1 MSEKAG
7 RIKAAILRALREFDE
22 PAGASR
28 IMEKLAERG
37 IALQP
42 RTIRLYLAQLDHD
55 GLTRFVSRR
64 RGRQLT
70 PKGIEELGRTNVLEK
85 VGFVSGKV
93 DTLGYKMTFN
103 MRDAQGTII
112 TNVAMLDERV
122 LSVALKEIWSVFEAG
137 FSMGTKLAM
146 ARGGQRLGD
155 IHVPEGMVGIGT
167 VCSVTVNGILLKEGI
182 PVTSRFGG
190 LLEIR
195 NREPVRFVELM
206 EYSGTTID
214 PLEVYIRSGMTKTRD
229 CVQTGSGIIGAS
241 FREIPSAALS
251 QLTRVEKAMSIHGL
265 GGILVTGLP
274 NRPLLDIP
282 VGEGRVGMVV
292 IGGLNPIA
300 AIHEAGIRVSLLSL
314 AGLAEYQSFAGYR
327 DACRRFS

>member
-1 MSEKAG
+1 MSEKTG

-22 PAGASR
+22 PAGAAR
-28 IMEKLAERG
+28 LMEKLAEYG
-37 IALQP
+37 IVLQP
-42 RTIRLYLAQLDHD
+42 RTIRLYLAQLDRE
-55 GLTRFVSRR
+55 GMTRFVSRR

-70 PKGIEELGRTNVLEK
+70 AKGIEELARTNVLDK

-93 DTLGYKMTFN
+93 DTLGYRMTFSA
-103 MRDAQGTII
+103 RESQGTII
-112 TNVAMLDERV
+112 TNVALIDERV

-146 ARGGQRLGD
+146 ARGGQKLGD
-155 IHVPEGMVGIGT
+155 VHVPDGMVGIGT

-195 NREPVRFVELM
+195 NREPVRFVELI

-214 PLEVYIRSGMTKTRD
+214 PLEIYIRSGMTKIRD
-229 CVQTGSGIIGAS
+229 CIQTGSGIVGAS
-241 FREIPSAALS
+241 FREIPSAALG
-251 QLTRVEKAMSIHGL
+251 QLTRVDKAMCVHGL
-265 GGILVTGLP
+265 GGIIATGLP

-292 IGGLNPIA
+292 IGGLNPIGA
-300 AIHEAGIRVSLLSL
+300 VHEAGIRVSMLSL
-314 AGLAEYQSFAGYR
+314 AGLAEYHDFAGYR
-327 DACRRFS
+327 KACHAV